1 MTTQTETRHL
11 PEKMS
16 FLQKLA
22 SFLLAI
28 FALAAIKNF
37 LDDDSGK
44 LISDLGTD
52 VLKDKKAM
60 DQINSKIATANKEA
74 DNGIPTSDV
83 FESDEVLINLDKV
96 A

>member
-1 MTTQTETRHL
+1 
-11 PEKMS
+11 MS
-16 FLQKLA
+16 FSQKLA

-52 VLKDKKAM
+52 VLKDKEAM

-74 DNGIPTSDV
+74 DDGAVGSDV